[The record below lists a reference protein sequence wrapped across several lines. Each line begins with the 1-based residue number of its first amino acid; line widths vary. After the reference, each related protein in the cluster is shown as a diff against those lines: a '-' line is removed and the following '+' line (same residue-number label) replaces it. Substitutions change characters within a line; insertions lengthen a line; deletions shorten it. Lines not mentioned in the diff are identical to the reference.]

1 MRPPVP
7 QPRPPARTDPRRG
20 KGQAPLLGVKRFLCL
35 GDGYPAGSLIPP
47 SLPSPG
53 LAARRL
59 QPGAEA
65 PRPRL
70 PWGSAVGPA
79 GRSVLFPGLS
89 HPLPITTLL
98 RGDGMEGEGERQRA
112 GFVHV
117 CPLISCL
124 FPLFLLFE
132 KLRVRPTLRSVW
144 KEPSNCP

>member
-1 MRPPVP
+1 MVP
-7 QPRPPARTDPRRG
+7 GRLP
-20 KGQAPLLGVKRFLCL
+20 
-35 GDGYPAGSLIPP
+35 YPALSL
-47 SLPSPG
+47 LPG
-53 LAARRL
+53 LAVWRL

-89 HPLPITTLL
+89 HPPPLTTLL

-117 CPLISCL
+117 CPLIPCL

-144 KEPSNCP
+144 KGPSNCP